1 METLK
6 TILGY
11 LVIADIILLFIKAIL
26 LIFKRKKV
34 NRLRDNT
41 IRDFIAERFPEEW
54 AITQIKEGV
63 TFKQAKSAIR
73 NGNFRETICSDC
85 SMDTAL
91 RRKIWVGFKE
101 CFRMKPKKLEKLYFS
116 SVRRTEM
123 NLPFAKQK

>member
-1 METLK
+1 MDTLK

-11 LVIADIILLFIKAIL
+11 LVIADIIFLSIKAVS
-26 LIFKRKKV
+26 LIFKRRKV
-34 NRLRDNT
+34 NRLRDDT

-63 TFKQAKSAIR
+63 TFKQAKLAIR
-73 NGNFRETICSDC
+73 NGNFRETICSSC

-101 CFRMKPKKLEKLYFS
+101 CFRMKPKKLERLYFS
-116 SVRRTEM
+116 NINRTET
-123 NLPFAKQK
+123 NLPFAK